1 MPKGKRIARL
11 RADSATYQAD
21 IINDCETDHVIF
33 AIAAKKDKAVNA
45 TIATIPESAWKTY
58 SDGEIASTVH
68 CMDNTEAFT
77 LVVFRKGRQLSL
89 DKEGSEWFYH
99 AVATNSTDSA
109 SAVMNWYRLRGEHS
123 ENRIALIKLSDG
135 KLGKK
140 CRRSENHRGF
150 WD

>member
-1 MPKGKRIARL
+1 MKL
-11 RADSATYQAD
+11 
-21 IINDCETDHVIF
+21 
-33 AIAAKKDKAVNA
+33 

-109 SAVMNWYRLRGEHS
+109 SAVMSWYRLRGEHS
-123 ENRIALIKLSDG
+123 ENRIKELKIG
-135 KLGKK
+135 FGME
-140 CRRSENHRGF
+140 RRR
-150 WD
+150 